1 MDDTRRKLIA
11 RVAAW
16 LALAPALRA
25 STAWAAPP
33 TVEIIA
39 FAHPPVESA
48 LKPLRDWLSSQGPR
62 VRVVEIDM
70 DSPAAGKRLQA
81 LGLKGHV
88 PIVVLVNGQYRVT
101 RKDGSSAELVS
112 FPSDKLPPG
121 TTRGWSVE
129 DAQAA
134 IKALMT

>member
-11 RVAAW
+11 RLAAG
-16 LALAPALRA
+16 LALAPALGA
-25 STAWAAPP
+25 STAWAALP

-39 FAHPPVESA
+39 FAHPPVEAA
-48 LKPLRDWLSSQGPR
+48 LKPLREWLAAQGNR

-70 DSPAAGKRLQA
+70 DSPAGEKRLQA

-112 FPSDKLPPG
+112 FPSGKPPPG